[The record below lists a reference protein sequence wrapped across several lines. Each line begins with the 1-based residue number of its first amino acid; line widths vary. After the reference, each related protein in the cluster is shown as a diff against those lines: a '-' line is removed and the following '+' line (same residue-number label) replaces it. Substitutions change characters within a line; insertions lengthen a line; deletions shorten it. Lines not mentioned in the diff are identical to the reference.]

1 MFYQWKTVLNLPQ
14 HIHNKSI
21 LQMRAMDCR
30 PLHKMANS
38 LPQFGLF
45 TVVGN
50 LYQEDTCSRWASD
63 LFDSNSKSLYNLLL
77 LGKNYLLSRA
87 VASATQRRTRNLG

>member
-1 MFYQWKTVLNLPQ
+1 MRKRITYIWAK
-14 HIHNKSI
+14 ISAKRISSI
-21 LQMRAMDCR
+21 GFICR
-30 PLHKMANS
+30 LHKVAYC
-38 LPQFGLF
+38 LPQFGLS